1 MIRFLKYLF
10 LGFWVFFIL
19 NLVSPL
25 FGIASTSIF
34 RLGIFIL
41 ILHVLEL
48 GFVYGKLK
56 SIGRGSA
63 RDILSVLAFG
73 LLFWRPLLK
82 DRNSTI

>member
-10 LGFWVFFIL
+10 LGFWIFFIL
-19 NLVSPL
+19 NLVSPM
-25 FGIASTSIF
+25 FGISSTSIF

-48 GFVYGKLK
+48 GFVYWKLK
-56 SIGRGSA
+56 SIGRSSA
-63 RDILSVLAFG
+63 MDILSVLAFG

-82 DRNSTI
+82 DRNSTV

>member
-19 NLVSPL
+19 NLVSSI
-25 FGIASTSIF
+25 FGISSTSIF
-34 RLGIFIL
+34 RIGIFIL
-41 ILHVLEL
+41 ILNVLEL

-56 SIGRGSA
+56 SIGRSSA
-63 RDILSVLAFG
+63 RDILSVLVFG

-82 DRNSTI
+82 DRT

>member
-19 NLVSPL
+19 NLVSSI
-25 FGIASTSIF
+25 FGISSTSIF
-34 RLGIFIL
+34 RIGIFIL

-56 SIGRGSA
+56 SIGRSSA
-63 RDILSVLAFG
+63 RDILSVLVFG

-82 DRNSTI
+82 DRT

>member
-10 LGFWVFFIL
+10 LGFWIFFIL
-19 NLVSPL
+19 NLVSPI
-25 FGIASTSIF
+25 FGIFSTSIF
-34 RLGIFIL
+34 CLGIFIL

-56 SIGRGSA
+56 SIGRSSA

-82 DRNSTI
+82 DRTSTI

>member
-19 NLVSPL
+19 NLVSPI
-25 FGIASTSIF
+25 FGIFSTSIF
-34 RLGIFIL
+34 RIGIFIL

-48 GFVYGKLK
+48 VFVYGKLK
-56 SIGRGSA
+56 SIGRSSA

-82 DRNSTI
+82 DRT